1 MEDQIIAAAEE
12 DRKENNQFI
21 APVEEEAEA
30 PVVSA
35 AIMGSLA
42 EMARELDM
50 AEESSSEEEKVVQK
64 AKPVIPVVDDQLQLD
79 ELQDE
84 VSNLVGVPEREE
96 NKVVIQK
103 DDALADYEDLL
114 GGSID
119 SAGPEEPAAEHAP
132 ATSVE

>member
-1 MEDQIIAAAEE
+1 
-12 DRKENNQFI
+12 
-21 APVEEEAEA
+21 
-30 PVVSA
+30 
-35 AIMGSLA
+35 MGSLA

-64 AKPVIPVVDDQLQLD
+64 AKPVTAVVDDQLQLE

-84 VSNLVGVPEREE
+84 VSNLVGVPERQED
-96 NKVVIQK
+96 KGVVQK

-119 SAGPEEPAAEHAP
+119 SAGPEEAAVQEVPAAV
-132 ATSVE
+132 VE